1 MSTTELE
8 QINTHAEALS
18 DLAARLGEQLEEV
31 RLELALLRGQ
41 LEGAE
46 G

>member
-1 MSTTELE
+1 MSTAQLE
-8 QINTHAEALS
+8 QLTAHAEALS
-18 DLAARLGEQLEEV
+18 DLTARLGEQLEEV
-31 RLELALLRGQ
+31 RQELALLRGQ